1 MKTKLVFVALFFIW
15 TTYEIQVKG
24 AVFSDTSALYQYLFA
39 NYTSDLRPQA
49 DLSQPIKIGFKLY
62 LFSINNFDEIS
73 GILSAVV
80 GISMQWKD
88 FRLEW
93 TPSSYSGLNTLTVPR
108 DKIWTPDVY
117 LIDPANEM
125 KAIGDG
131 NVIGRLLFD
140 GSVIWSPGGLV
151 QSLCNVNMYSFP
163 FDTQV
168 CTITFTLWGYL
179 SAEAI
184 LEPLDNITSVDTLF
198 YSENA
203 QWEMKKA
210 ILIPLDNGARSSLL
224 QVQLTLHRRA
234 LYFVINMLAPI
245 LLLSV
250 LNPLVFIL
258 PVDSGERVSFAVTI
272 FLSFAVFLTLIN
284 DNMPKSSEPM
294 AAISYFLIVIM
305 CMSTLIIV
313 FTILNLYLHFKE
325 EEKEVNK
332 KLVLLL
338 RYLKLSWLFK
348 RERMKDTRITV
359 SSIENTKSSDNR
371 TDYSNLE
378 QIEREKTDLGKMN
391 WKSLANEYDRIL
403 MYYYYVL
410 IFLVWIIL
418 ILLLSV

>member
-15 TTYEIQVKG
+15 TTYEIQG

-348 RERMKDTRITV
+348 RYRMKDTRITV

-371 TDYSNLE
+371 TDNSNLE

>member
-1 MKTKLVFVALFFIW
+1 
-15 TTYEIQVKG
+15 
-24 AVFSDTSALYQYLFA
+24 
-39 NYTSDLRPQA
+39 
-49 DLSQPIKIGFKLY
+49 
-62 LFSINNFDEIS
+62 
-73 GILSAVV
+73 
-80 GISMQWKD
+80 
-88 FRLEW
+88 
-93 TPSSYSGLNTLTVPR
+93 
-108 DKIWTPDVY
+108 
-117 LIDPANEM
+117 
-125 KAIGDG
+125 
-131 NVIGRLLFD
+131 
-140 GSVIWSPGGLV
+140 
-151 QSLCNVNMYSFP
+151 
-163 FDTQV
+163 
-168 CTITFTLWGYL
+168 
-179 SAEAI
+179 
-184 LEPLDNITSVDTLF
+184 
-198 YSENA
+198 
-203 QWEMKKA
+203 
-210 ILIPLDNGARSSLL
+210 
-224 QVQLTLHRRA
+224 
-234 LYFVINMLAPI
+234 MLAPI

-348 RERMKDTRITV
+348 RDRMKDTRITV

-371 TDYSNLE
+371 TDNSNLE

>member
-15 TTYEIQVKG
+15 TTYEIQG

-348 RERMKDTRITV
+348 RDRMKDTRITV

-371 TDYSNLE
+371 TDNSNLE

>member
-1 MKTKLVFVALFFIW
+1 
-15 TTYEIQVKG
+15 
-24 AVFSDTSALYQYLFA
+24 
-39 NYTSDLRPQA
+39 
-49 DLSQPIKIGFKLY
+49 
-62 LFSINNFDEIS
+62 
-73 GILSAVV
+73 
-80 GISMQWKD
+80 
-88 FRLEW
+88 
-93 TPSSYSGLNTLTVPR
+93 
-108 DKIWTPDVY
+108 
-117 LIDPANEM
+117 
-125 KAIGDG
+125 
-131 NVIGRLLFD
+131 
-140 GSVIWSPGGLV
+140 
-151 QSLCNVNMYSFP
+151 
-163 FDTQV
+163 
-168 CTITFTLWGYL
+168 
-179 SAEAI
+179 
-184 LEPLDNITSVDTLF
+184 
-198 YSENA
+198 
-203 QWEMKKA
+203 
-210 ILIPLDNGARSSLL
+210 
-224 QVQLTLHRRA
+224 
-234 LYFVINMLAPI
+234 MLAPI

-348 RERMKDTRITV
+348 RYRMKGTRITV
-359 SSIENTKSSDNR
+359 SSKENNKCLENR
-371 TDYSNLE
+371 TDNSNLE
-378 QIEREKTDLGKMN
+378 QIEREKTDVVKMN

-410 IFLVWIIL
+410 IFFVWIIL

>member
-15 TTYEIQVKG
+15 TTYEIQG
-24 AVFSDTSALYQYLFA
+24 AVFSDTSALYQDLFA

-348 RERMKDTRITV
+348 RDRMKDTRITV

-371 TDYSNLE
+371 TDNSNLE

-418 ILLLSV
+418 ILLLLV

>member
-1 MKTKLVFVALFFIW
+1 MKTKLVFVVLFLIW
-15 TTYEIQVKG
+15 TTCEIQVKG
-24 AVFSDTSALYQYLFA
+24 AVFSDTSSLYQDLFA
-39 NYTSDLRPQA
+39 NYSSDLRPQA
-49 DLSQPIKIGFKLY
+49 DLSQPIKIGIKLY

-88 FRLEW
+88 FRLGW
-93 TPSSYSGLNTLTVPR
+93 TPSNYGGVNTLTVPK
-108 DKIWTPDVY
+108 DKIWTPNIY

-131 NVIGRLLFD
+131 KVIGRILFD

-184 LEPLDNITSVDTLF
+184 LEPLDNITSVDSLF
-198 YSENA
+198 YTENG

-210 ILIPLDNGARSSLL
+210 ILIPLDNGSRSSLL
-224 QVQLTLHRRA
+224 QVQLTLRRRA

-305 CMSTLIIV
+305 CM
-313 FTILNLYLHFKE
+313 
-325 EEKEVNK
+325 
-332 KLVLLL
+332 
-338 RYLKLSWLFK
+338 RD
-348 RERMKDTRITV
+348 R
-359 SSIENTKSSDNR
+359 KS
-371 TDYSNLE
+371 
-378 QIEREKTDLGKMN
+378 
-391 WKSLANEYDRIL
+391 
-403 MYYYYVL
+403 V
-410 IFLVWIIL
+410 V
-418 ILLLSV
+418 

>member
-15 TTYEIQVKG
+15 TTYEIQG

-348 RERMKDTRITV
+348 RDRMKDTRITV

-371 TDYSNLE
+371 TDNSNLE

-418 ILLLSV
+418 ILLLLV

>member
-1 MKTKLVFVALFFIW
+1 M
-15 TTYEIQVKG
+15 
-24 AVFSDTSALYQYLFA
+24 
-39 NYTSDLRPQA
+39 
-49 DLSQPIKIGFKLY
+49 
-62 LFSINNFDEIS
+62 
-73 GILSAVV
+73 
-80 GISMQWKD
+80 
-88 FRLEW
+88 
-93 TPSSYSGLNTLTVPR
+93 
-108 DKIWTPDVY
+108 
-117 LIDPANEM
+117 
-125 KAIGDG
+125 
-131 NVIGRLLFD
+131 
-140 GSVIWSPGGLV
+140 
-151 QSLCNVNMYSFP
+151 
-163 FDTQV
+163 
-168 CTITFTLWGYL
+168 
-179 SAEAI
+179 
-184 LEPLDNITSVDTLF
+184 EPLDNITSIDSLF
-198 YSENA
+198 YTENG

-210 ILIPLDNGARSSLL
+210 ILIPLDNGSRSSLL
-224 QVQLTLHRRA
+224 QVQLTLRRRA

-348 RERMKDTRITV
+348 RDRMKGTRITV
-359 SSIENTKSSDNR
+359 SIIENNKCSENR
-371 TDYSNLE
+371 TDNSNLE
-378 QIEREKTDLGKMN
+378 QIEREKTDVVKMN
-391 WKSLANEYDRIL
+391 WKSLANEYDRTL

-410 IFLVWIIL
+410 IFFVWIIL

>member
-1 MKTKLVFVALFFIW
+1 
-15 TTYEIQVKG
+15 
-24 AVFSDTSALYQYLFA
+24 
-39 NYTSDLRPQA
+39 
-49 DLSQPIKIGFKLY
+49 
-62 LFSINNFDEIS
+62 
-73 GILSAVV
+73 
-80 GISMQWKD
+80 MQWKD
-88 FRLEW
+88 FRLGW
-93 TPSSYSGLNTLTVPR
+93 TPSSYGGVNTLTVPK
-108 DKIWTPDVY
+108 DKIWTPNIY

-131 NVIGRLLFD
+131 KVIGRILFD

-184 LEPLDNITSVDTLF
+184 LEPLDNITSVDSLF
-198 YSENA
+198 YTENG

-210 ILIPLDNGARSSLL
+210 ILIPLDNGSRSSLL
-224 QVQLTLHRRA
+224 QVQLTLRRRA

-272 FLSFAVFLTLIN
+272 FLSFVVFLTLIN

-348 RERMKDTRITV
+348 RYRMKGTRITV
-359 SSIENTKSSDNR
+359 SSKENNKCLENR
-371 TDYSNLE
+371 TDNSNLE
-378 QIEREKTDLGKMN
+378 QIERDKTDVVKMN

-410 IFLVWIIL
+410 IFFVWIIL